1 MESMDKFNMF
11 AAGFAAL
18 GALVAFND
26 GRIIGGI
33 VCVVASLV
41 NIPWTR
47 RR

>member
-18 GALVAFND
+18 GALVAFSD
-26 GRIIGGI
+26 GRVIAGV
-33 VCVVASLV
+33 VCVAASLA
-41 NIPWTR
+41 NILWTR